1 MSLGDIFN
9 FAFQA
14 FERRIS
20 EISEIKTMKHLVMF
34 YGHIF
39 GDIQLLASLNL
50 VLGSINF
57 LLIQSTTS
65 LGRL

>member
-39 GDIQLLASLNL
+39 SDIQLIASLTL
-50 VLGSINF
+50 ALAKIF
-57 LLIQSTTS
+57 
-65 LGRL
+65 